1 MRCRAD
7 RLILRPRCPGQRDAG
22 LGTTPGAEGD
32 GGAKAGVALSGLR
45 RPGPQSPRSVQFRV
59 EIGPVPRRDRFDG
72 GAPGG
77 RGREVGISVRVRRR
91 RRRTR
96 TEMSTSTG
104 TRPCAGGSR
113 SPRAP
118 DRAAPGPTST
128 AGSYPTPHGRT
139 QIHEVVPGL
148 ARSYLKAPLQY
159 DPAPQ
164 RTTTRIHV
172 RPREPGYDR
181 PEVTASRPRRTYDHT
196 SNGTTARPSHRTRP
210 HPHTPTASRTARPSA
225 DHHRPRHEPPH
236 RTTTTNEPNST
247 ARTENRRRP
256 AVLRAEG
263 DGPPSHEHA
272 RLPHDRDH
280 YQDRRPVSV
289 IYPDWRPR
297 RSSPR
302 PRGRGNDRPSRR
314 A

>member
-22 LGTTPGAEGD
+22 VGTTPGAEGD
-32 GGAKAGVALSGLR
+32 GGAKAGVALSGPR
-45 RPGPQSPRSVQFRV
+45 RPGPQSSRSVQFRV

-181 PEVTASRPRRTYDHT
+181 PEVTAAGPVGR
-196 SNGTTARPSHRTRP
+196 TTARATAPPHNPPTAPDPTRP
-210 HPHTPTASRTARPSA
+210 ITPTPRPRPPTPTASRTARPS
-225 DHHRPRHEPPH
+225 DNHHPPPAPPRTTPPH
-236 RTTTTNEPNST
+236 NHDNEPNSSRN
-247 ARTENRRRP
+247 RTELDGEDRESTAARRP
-256 AVLRAEG
+256 PCG
-263 DGPPSHEHA
+263 G
-272 RLPHDRDH
+272 
-280 YQDRRPVSV
+280 
-289 IYPDWRPR
+289 
-297 RSSPR
+297 
-302 PRGRGNDRPSRR
+302 RR
-314 A
+314 AAVTRTRAATA

>member
-1 MRCRAD
+1 MGPKREWRSRAREGRARSRRD
-7 RLILRPRCPGQRDAG
+7 RSSS
-22 LGTTPGAEGD
+22 
-32 GGAKAGVALSGLR
+32 V
-45 RPGPQSPRSVQFRV
+45 PRSVQFRV
-59 EIGPVPRRDRFDG
+59 EIGSTAARPGAGATRRAFRC
-72 GAPGG
+72 
-77 RGREVGISVRVRRR
+77 EVGISARVRRR

-96 TEMSTSTG
+96 AEMSTSTG

-181 PEVTASRPRRTYDHT
+181 PEVTAAGPVGRTTTRATAPPHDPPTAPDPTRPITPTPRPR
-196 SNGTTARPSHRTRP
+196 PP
-210 HPHTPTASRTARPSA
+210 TPTASRTARPS
-225 DHHRPRHEPPH
+225 DNHHRPPITTGPVANRLTAQPRQPNRSRAGTEPI
-236 RTTTTNEPNST
+236 
-247 ARTENRRRP
+247 
-256 AVLRAEG
+256 
-263 DGPPSHEHA
+263 
-272 RLPHDRDH
+272 
-280 YQDRRPVSV
+280 SV
-289 IYPDWRPR
+289 R
-297 RSSPR
+297 
-302 PRGRGNDRPSRR
+302 N
-314 A
+314 

>member
-77 RGREVGISVRVRRR
+77 RGREVGISARVRRR

-181 PEVTASRPRRTYDHT
+181 PEVTAAGPVGR
-196 SNGTTARPSHRTRP
+196 TTARATAPPHDPPTAPDPTRP
-210 HPHTPTASRTARPSA
+210 ITPTPRPRPPTPTASRTARPSA

-236 RTTTTNEPNST
+236 RTTTTNEPISSRNST
-247 ARTENRRRP
+247 DLEPELDRTRRRGP
-256 AVLRAEG
+256 RIDG
-263 DGPPSHEHA
+263 GPPS
-272 RLPHDRDH
+272 
-280 YQDRRPVSV
+280 SV
-289 IYPDWRPR
+289 
-297 RSSPR
+297 
-302 PRGRGNDRPSRR
+302 RR
-314 A
+314 ATGRRHTNTRGYRMTGIIIRTGVP

>member
-1 MRCRAD
+1 MSCGSIDFTPAM
-7 RLILRPRCPGQRDAG
+7 PGPARRRVGDNAG
-22 LGTTPGAEGD
+22 GGGRRWGQSGSGALGP
-32 GGAKAGVALSGLR
+32 AKAGPAVA
-45 RPGPQSPRSVQFRV
+45 
-59 EIGPVPRRDRFDG
+59 EIGRVPCRDRFSS
-72 GAPGG
+72 APKCRPRRE
-77 RGREVGISVRVRRR
+77 RGRA
-91 RRRTR
+91 
-96 TEMSTSTG
+96 
-104 TRPCAGGSR
+104 PAGVVP
-113 SPRAP
+113 PRAP

-181 PEVTASRPRRTYDHT
+181 PEVTAAGPVGR
-196 SNGTTARPSHRTRP
+196 TTARATAPPHDPPTAPDPTRP
-210 HPHTPTASRTARPSA
+210 ITPTPRPRPPTPTASRTARPSA

-247 ARTENRRRP
+247 TRTENRRRP

-280 YQDRRPVSV
+280 HQDRRPVSV